1 MKIAVVIPALDESEA
16 ISATLDSILDGASG
30 SEVELDLLVVDGGS
44 SDATA
49 DLSRAQGARVTTSAP
64 GRARQL
70 QAGLEA
76 STGDVVVFIHAD
88 TAMPQGWA
96 DAIVGSLVEPR
107 SVGGAFEFAFDRR
120 ALAELPVEDAGEL
133 QRVELWA
140 QRRARWLGFVYGDQA
155 IFARRSALESIGGVP
170 QAPVMED
177 VDLVSALRKIGGF
190 AQLPLAVAT
199 SPRRYLKHGVGQ
211 TAWKHAVA
219 IMGWIVGIPRP
230 ILKRW
235 LGR

>member
-16 ISATLDSILDGASG
+16 IPATLESIQGGARE

-44 SDATA
+44 TDATA
-49 DLSRAQGARVTTSAP
+49 DLSRAYGARVITSAP

-96 DAIVGSLVEPR
+96 DAIVGSLVELR
-107 SVGGAFEFAFDRR
+107 SVGGAFEFAFDRG
-120 ALAELPVEDAGEL
+120 ALAALPSQDRSAL
-133 QRVELWA
+133 KRVELWA
-140 QRRARWLGFVYGDQA
+140 RRRARWLGFVYGDQA
-155 IFARRSALESIGGVP
+155 IFAQRSALDAMGGVP
-170 QAPVMED
+170 QAAVMED
-177 VDLVSALRKIGGF
+177 VDLVRGLRKLGGF
-190 AQLPLAVAT
+190 TQLPLAVAT
-199 SPRRYLKHGVGQ
+199 SPRRYLKHGVRK
-211 TAWKHAVA
+211 TSRNHAFA
-219 IMGWIVGIPRP
+219 ILGWILGVPRP
-230 ILKRW
+230 ALKRW